1 VTTGYSDRINHAFAF
16 AAKHH
21 DREVRKGTRL
31 PYLTHPANVA
41 IILTRYDQDEETV
54 LAGILHNV
62 IDDCVRA
69 GWARDELDD
78 RIGEKFGAEMLA
90 TALAVVA
97 RKSDD
102 DGNELDKEEQR
113 ADQLARLAAAS
124 ERSRWLLAA
133 DLVHNGSTIL
143 ADLRRTV
150 EAETTWSRLAQGRD
164 GTVRWYRAV
173 HDRLSE
179 VGFRGAILAELHA
192 VVEALENY
200 AARA

>member
-1 VTTGYSDRINHAFAF
+1 MTTGYSDRINHAFAF

-41 IILTRYDQDEETV
+41 IILTRYEQDEETV

-69 GWARDELDD
+69 GWASDELDD

-90 TALAVVA
+90 TALAVVP
-97 RKSDD
+97 RKLDD
-102 DGNELDKEEQR
+102 DGNELDKDEQR
-113 ADQLARLAAAS
+113 ADQLARLATAP

-133 DLVHNGSTIL
+133 DLVHNGSSIL
-143 ADLRRTV
+143 TDLRRTV
-150 EAETTWSRLAQGRD
+150 DAETTWSRLANGRD
-164 GTVRWYRAV
+164 GTMRWYRAV
-173 HDRLSE
+173 HDRLVD
-179 VGFRGAILAELHA
+179 VGFTGAILAELRS
-192 VVEALENY
+192 VVESLETY
-200 AARA
+200 AERA

>member
-1 VTTGYSDRINHAFAF
+1 MTTGYSDRINHAFAF

-54 LAGILHNV
+54 VAGILHNV

-69 GWARDELDD
+69 GWGHIELDD

-97 RKSDD
+97 RKLDD
-102 DGNELDKEEQR
+102 EGNDLDKEEQR
-113 ADQLARLAAAS
+113 ADQLMRIRSAS
-124 ERSRWLLAA
+124 ERSRWLLSA

-150 EAETTWSRLAQGRD
+150 DAEATWSRLAHGRV
-164 GTVRWYRAV
+164 GTIRWYRAV
-173 HDRLSE
+173 YDRLIE
-179 VGFRGAILAELHA
+179 VGFSGGILAELRS
-192 VVEALENY
+192 VVEALESY
-200 AARA
+200 GARG